1 MKFIKRNYNYLL
13 FSFFFMSILA
23 WFLEMGYSLVVRE
36 KFVLPGAWYGPYCP
50 IYGLTFIL
58 LLAVF
63 RKKDNIIF
71 NILKVAITV
80 TTMEYV
86 ISFISGEIFNNVI
99 WDYSNRFLNLNGRV
113 CLEMSTMFTIMGI
126 IILYIFE
133 PITRRLYIRFRDYI
147 KYINIVLSIFL
158 IIDII
163 ITLVK

>member
-23 WFLEMGYSLVVRE
+23 WFLEMGYSLVVRG

-80 TTMEYV
+80 TAMEYV

-147 KYINIVLSIFL
+147 KYINIVLSIFI
-158 IIDII
+158 IIDIT